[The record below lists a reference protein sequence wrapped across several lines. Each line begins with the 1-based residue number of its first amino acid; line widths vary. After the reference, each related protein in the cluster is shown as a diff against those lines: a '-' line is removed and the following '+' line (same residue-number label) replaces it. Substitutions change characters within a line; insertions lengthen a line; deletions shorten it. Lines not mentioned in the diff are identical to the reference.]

1 MASPVL
7 ASLRGVGV
15 PMNCISCAK
24 FVHIA
29 KKCALCFQ
37 HDLFTIA
44 YICNGCVRNNSERAQ
59 REAVCAWKCKNIFT
73 SRNSLS
79 LPSGTGLPPSQS
91 AGSEGVPRIAGRAGS
106 IGGRACSVARRSEE
120 HTSELQS
127 LRHLV
132 CRLL

>member
-59 REAVCAWKCKNIFT
+59 REAVCAWKCENIFT
-73 SRNSLS
+73 WRNSLS

-91 AGSEGVPRIAGRAGS
+91 AGSEGVPR
-106 IGGRACSVARRSEE
+106 SEE
-120 HTSELQS
+120 HTFELQS
-127 LRHLV
+127 RQYLV
-132 CRLL
+132 CRLLL